1 MLSNEKG
8 TLKKEYISDYVVFD
22 LETTGISCQT
32 DEVIEISAIRV
43 RDGKVVDEFSS
54 LVNPGREIPYFAS
67 KVNGITDQMV
77 CNAPYFEEVLA
88 SFIEFIGEDTL
99 VGHNIH
105 SFDIKFI
112 YRDCGRYFGKL
123 PNNDYVDSLLLA
135 KKCLPHLKHRK
146 LVDLAQYY
154 GISSEGAHRALNDC
168 YMNYRI
174 FEKMGRGE
182 ESSKTVQKTNT
193 NASEKAVQKMNI
205 NVAEKTVRK
214 TVQKKVETSSAE
226 EILFGTSKIRVSTG
240 PEEDNKYPR
249 CGLSL
254 ILRSGRYG
262 NFYGCTGFPD
272 CRYTR
277 N

>member
-67 KVNGITDQMV
+67 KVNGITNQMV

-88 SFIEFIGEDTL
+88 SFLEFIGEDIL
-99 VGHNIH
+99 MGHNIH

-112 YRDCGRYFGKL
+112 YRDCERYFGKL

-168 YMNYRI
+168 YMNYRV
-174 FEKMGRGE
+174 FEKLGRNE
-182 ESSKTVQKTNT
+182 ESFKTVHKTNT
-193 NASEKAVQKMNI
+193 NSNQRV
-205 NVAEKTVRK
+205 VRK

-240 PEEDNKYPR
+240 PEEDNKCPR

-254 ILRSGRYG
+254 KLRSGRYG